1 MKLKTTLLIILSL
14 TFRLGYAQEN
24 IIELPLTPE
33 IGYGPFRMA
42 LKGVSAN
49 NEDKENPWLDTYLK
63 ISKLPQGLAEI
74 KQGSIDAYMY
84 QSVYQDYL
92 QGNITKEWYE
102 QLQKS
107 WGWIPDTL
115 QLSKTPLKT
124 KVAFAYGKDKDG
136 NLKLVIDANNNLDL
150 SDDALLTPL
159 EMTAENNG
167 KKELLAQTHGVKVSL
182 ETFANGQIVPVTVPL
197 FMMYNDQYRTF
208 LCNFSQYATT
218 EYEGRRIAVVSNT
231 FTELSYQRLELAF
244 VDCELKAGEKIGDN
258 NIYRKNEY
266 IEIRNQ
272 IYQIAGVNTNKNTLV
287 LRKIEQPK
295 EQLQSTQVGYKAHSF
310 QGNNFKS
317 QDLITSES
325 LKGKYVLLDFW
336 AIWCGPCLQE
346 MPHLKELYDK
356 VDRSKIEFIGIVG
369 DSQPAQLTQMMDK
382 YAITWPQIL
391 SDDANGIKEKFGIK
405 SYPTTFLLDEQ
416 GVIIAKN
423 MWGEELEKMLLNL
436 AKDTF

>member
-24 IIELPLTPE
+24 IIELPLTQE
-33 IGYGPFRMA
+33 IGYGPFRMV
-42 LKGVSAN
+42 LRGVSAN
-49 NEDKENPWLDTYLK
+49 NENKDNPWRDTYLK
-63 ISKLPQGLAEI
+63 LTKLPQGLTEI
-74 KQGSIDAYMY
+74 QQGSIDTDIY

-107 WGWIPDTL
+107 WGWTPDTL

-124 KVAFAYGKDKDG
+124 KIAFAYGKDKDG

-159 EMTAENNG
+159 EMTAENDG
-167 KKELLAQTHGVKVSL
+167 KKELLAQTHGIKVSL
-182 ETFANGQIVPVTVPL
+182 ETFVNGQIVPVTVPL
-197 FMMYNDQYRTF
+197 FMMYNDQF
-208 LCNFSQYATT
+208 GMFMCNFSQYATT

-231 FTELSYQRLELAF
+231 FTDLSYQTLELAF
-244 VDCELKAGEKIGDN
+244 VDCKLKAGEKIGDN
-258 NIYRKNEY
+258 DIYRKNEY

-287 LRKIEQPK
+287 LKKTEQAK

-346 MPHLKELYDK
+346 MPRLKELYAQ
-356 VDRSKIEFIGIVG
+356 VDRSKFEFIGIVG
-369 DSQPAQLTQMMDK
+369 DSQSAQLTLMMDK
-382 YAITWPQIL
+382 YAMTWPQIV
-391 SDDANGIKEKFGIK
+391 SDDANGIKEKFGIN
-405 SYPTTFLLDEQ
+405 SYPSTFLLDEQ

-423 MWGEELEKMLLNL
+423 LRGEELEKMLLSL

>member
-1 MKLKTTLLIILSL
+1 MDSRYLA
-14 TFRLGYAQEN
+14 TF
-24 IIELPLTPE
+24 
-33 IGYGPFRMA
+33 
-42 LKGVSAN
+42 
-49 NEDKENPWLDTYLK
+49 ENPVENK
-63 ISKLPQGLAEI
+63 SGLC
-74 KQGSIDAYMY
+74 
-84 QSVYQDYL
+84 
-92 QGNITKEWYE
+92 
-102 QLQKS
+102 
-107 WGWIPDTL
+107 
-115 QLSKTPLKT
+115 
-124 KVAFAYGKDKDG
+124 YGKDKDG

-287 LRKIEQPK
+287 LRKTEQPK